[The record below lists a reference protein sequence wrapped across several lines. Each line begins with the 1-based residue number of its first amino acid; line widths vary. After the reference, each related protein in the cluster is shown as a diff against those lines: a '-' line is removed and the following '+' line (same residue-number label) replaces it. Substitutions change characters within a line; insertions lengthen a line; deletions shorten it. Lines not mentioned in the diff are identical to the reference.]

1 MEDNTPKNPEL
12 GPTPTPD
19 PVVNPTVTTPGQP
32 AESTAPVVPEAPAEP
47 VVAAPAPVEPTHKNG
62 SKKGLLIGLIVVVVL
77 LIGGYFGLK
86 AWADSAATT
95 YFNTVNT
102 ELDEAPVGDALDSMS
117 SSADSVEEAREEIT
131 KFRTDVVKLA
141 NVPLGATLSTKYK
154 DAEDVEE
161 RLDTLLAD
169 LDKQLGNITGV
180 IEFTTLLRETTS
192 YLGSSTSATTLRSN
206 AEKLEETVNKI
217 RDLKLSGSAGE
228 LSTKFADAFD
238 EYAKHIVAAADAIE
252 SRDLTAY
259 QAAVS
264 DIVATSS
271 DFRSLQ
277 TEASAIQSDL
287 KEEFEPLGEEA
298 NQLKETI
305 EKYAE

>member
-1 MEDNTPKNPEL
+1 MEDNTPKNPEV

-19 PVVNPTVTTPGQP
+19 PVVNPTVTTPEQP
-32 AESTAPVVPEAPAEP
+32 VETTPVAPEEP
-47 VVAAPAPVEPTHKNG
+47 VVATPAPVEPAHKGG

-77 LIGGYFGLK
+77 LVGGYFGIK

-95 YFNTVNT
+95 YFNTVNN
-102 ELDEAPVGDALDSMS
+102 ELEEAPVGDALDSMS

-238 EYAKHIVAAADAIE
+238 EYSKHIVAAADAIE

-277 TEASAIQSDL
+277 SEATSIQSDL

-298 NQLKETI
+298 NKLKETI